1 MNETS
6 WRSISLILIGII
18 LGCGA
23 NAIHGANAQPTY
35 APNPAAPRWQQFCE
49 HLDFDKD
56 AAQRIQSAGDSGWEL
71 VGMNLIA
78 QSDEDAFVCFKRP
91 AA

>member
-1 MNETS
+1 MHSTS
-6 WRSISLILIGII
+6 WRSISLVLIGII

-23 NAIHGANAQPTY
+23 NAMHGAQAQTSY
-35 APNPAAPRWQQFCE
+35 APNPAATRWQQFCE

-56 AAQRIQSAGDSGWEL
+56 AAQRIQAAGDQGFEL
-71 VGMNLIA
+71 VGMDLIA